1 MQRVPTPTCLRRPQT
16 ASTPKRK
23 PWVMQ
28 GRSERT
34 GRARSSAGTVLSA
47 ALLLAACTQ
56 RPAVVI
62 RCMQGALTVPVEVA
76 DTPDARARGLM
87 YRRDLAENAGML
99 FLFPTPSAQR
109 FWMKNTPLPLD
120 MIFIGADHRI
130 VGIVP
135 NTRPFS
141 TNPLGVDAP
150 SQYVLEVHGGFCA
163 QHGIAAGDQVEF
175 VRVEDTA
182 S

>member
-1 MQRVPTPTCLRRPQT
+1 
-16 ASTPKRK
+16 
-23 PWVMQ
+23 MQ
-28 GRSERT
+28 GRSARG
-34 GRARSSAGTVLSA
+34 GRALCRAETVLSA
-47 ALLLAACTQ
+47 ALLLAACTP

-62 RCMQGALTVPVEVA
+62 RSAHGALTVPVEVA

-99 FLFPTPSAQR
+99 FLFSTPSAQR

-141 TNPLGVDAP
+141 TNPLGVDVP
-150 SQYVLEVHGGFCA
+150 SQFVLEVHAGFCA
-163 QHGIAAGDQVEF
+163 QHGITTGDQVEF
-175 VRVEDTA
+175 VRVEETP